1 MSSDCENVSAQ
12 MMELLYGEL
21 PADARASVDAHVAGC
36 ARCRGE
42 LEGFEKTRALARRG
56 LDEAPP
62 ARAHAA
68 IMAAAA
74 AHLATQAQPA
84 VRKPAAPEKVS
95 FWDRV
100 RARWAFPTFATV
112 GALAVFVLAN
122 RVFLNPER
130 TLQRPPAAEPAE
142 APAPAPGTQTGAQP
156 DPMPAPLPP
165 VASAPQPSPA
175 SASSSKPERF
185 AQEAQRGAR
194 AHHGTKMLAAPA
206 DMPTGEKKPAAG
218 KRDVAD
224 AFEGLDSGGMGE
236 RHGGAKKAKKE
247 EGGRGTFAEPPPPA
261 MAAPPADKMAR
272 EQPEQRNDR
281 RFAAPPPPREEE
293 AAKPKAKAPV
303 ARTELSKEADAV
315 SSRAAAPSK
324 PATPAPSKST
334 VDLIRGD
341 TDRSATVGGSGKGRA
356 VGSLAGPGQ
365 TGGFGSGA
373 AEQAP
378 MPAPARNKAP
388 RPVAAAPAPASTISE
403 TAPPPPPAAPVTAG
417 KPRAKRSNAAPAADD
432 GQETA
437 LDSEAK
443 DEKKQSDGKAKPN
456 EALLLR
462 ADRLFAEGR
471 WTEAA
476 AVYRELLRRD
486 PRNDDAER
494 WRRRLV
500 AAESA
505 EVTEKHN
512 ADLAQRR
519 DAEAARARKAAPA
532 KAAKSPAKAAS
543 GAAAE

>member
-1 MSSDCENVSAQ
+1 MAMSSDCENVSAQ

-42 LEGFEKTRALARRG
+42 LAGFEKTRALARQG

-74 AHLATQAQPA
+74 AHLAAQAQPA
-84 VRKPAAPEKVS
+84 ARKPVAPEKVS

-142 APAPAPGTQTGAQP
+142 APAPGTQTGAARP
-156 DPMPAPLPP
+156 DPMPAPQPP
-165 VASAPQPSPA
+165 AASAPQPEPA

-185 AQEAQRGAR
+185 AQQAQAGAR
-194 AHHGTKMLAAPA
+194 ARPGTKMLA
-206 DMPTGEKKPAAG
+206 DMPAGEKKPAAG
-218 KRDVAD
+218 KRDYAD
-224 AFEGLDSGGMGE
+224 PFEGLDSGGAGE
-236 RHGGAKKAKKE
+236 KRGGAKKAKKE

-261 MAAPPADKMAR
+261 MAAPPADKMA
-272 EQPEQRNDR
+272 EQQRQQRIDR
-281 RFAAPPPPREEE
+281 RFAPPPPPREEE
-293 AAKPKAKAPV
+293 APRPKAAAPV

-315 SSRAAAPSK
+315 SSRAAAPAK

-334 VDLIRGD
+334 VDLLRGD
-341 TDRSATVGGSGKGRA
+341 SDRSATVGGAGKGRA

-365 TGGFGSGA
+365 AGGFGSGA
-373 AEQAP
+373 AEAAP

-388 RPVAAAPAPASTISE
+388 RPAAAAPAPAPASTIAE
-403 TAPPPPPAAPVTAG
+403 TAPPPPPAAPVTAS
-417 KPRAKRSNAAPAADD
+417 KPRAKRINAAPAADD

-500 AAESA
+500 AAETA
-505 EVTEKHN
+505 EVSEKHN

-519 DAEAARARKAAPA
+519 EAEAARARKAAPA
-532 KAAKSPAKAAS
+532 KAAKAPAKAAS

>member
-1 MSSDCENVSAQ
+1 MPSDCENVSAQ

-42 LEGFEKTRALARRG
+42 LEGFEKTRALARQG

-74 AHLATQAQPA
+74 AHLAAQAQPA
-84 VRKPAAPEKVS
+84 ARKPAAPAKVS

-130 TLQRPPAAEPAE
+130 TLRAPAAVPAE
-142 APAPAPGTQTGAQP
+142 VPAPAPAAQTQARP
-156 DPMPAPLPP
+156 DPMPVPLPP
-165 VASAPQPSPA
+165 AASSPEPA
-175 SASSSKPERF
+175 SASSSKPQRF
-185 AQEAQRGAR
+185 AQESQAGAR
-194 AHHGTKMLAAPA
+194 TRHGTKMLAPA
-206 DMPTGEKKPAAG
+206 NMPAGEKKPAAG
-218 KRDVAD
+218 KSDFSD
-224 AFEGLDSGGMGE
+224 PFEDLDSGGGGE
-236 RHGGAKKAKKE
+236 KRGGAKKAKKE

-261 MAAPPADKMAR
+261 MAAAPADKMAR

-315 SSRAAAPSK
+315 SSRAATPSK

-334 VDLIRGD
+334 VDLIRGGA
-341 TDRSATVGGSGKGRA
+341 DRSATVGGAGKGSA
-356 VGSLAGPGQ
+356 VGSLAGPSK
-365 TGGFGSGA
+365 GGGYGSGA
-373 AEQAP
+373 AQAAP

-388 RPVAAAPAPASTISE
+388 RPVAAVPTPAPASTISE
-403 TAPPPPPAAPVTAG
+403 TAPPPPPAGPVTAG
-417 KPRAKRSNAAPAADD
+417 KARAKRSNAAPAADD

-500 AAESA
+500 AAETA
-505 EVTEKHN
+505 EVSEKHN

-519 DAEAARARKAAPA
+519 EAEAARARKAAPA
-532 KAAKSPAKAAS
+532 KAAKAPAKAAS

>member
-1 MSSDCENVSAQ
+1 MSTDCENVSAQ

-42 LEGFEKTRALARRG
+42 LEGFEKTRAVARRG

-74 AHLATQAQPA
+74 AHLAAQAQPA
-84 VRKPAAPEKVS
+84 ARKPAAPEKVS
-95 FWDRV
+95 FWDCV

-130 TLQRPPAAEPAE
+130 TLQHPSAAEPAE
-142 APAPAPGTQTGAQP
+142 APAPAPVTQTRAQP
-156 DPMPAPLPP
+156 DPMPAPQPP
-165 VASAPQPSPA
+165 AASAPEPA
-175 SASSSKPERF
+175 AASSAKPERF
-185 AQEAQRGAR
+185 AQEAQGGAR
-194 AHHGTKMLAAPA
+194 ARHRAKMLAAPA
-206 DMPTGEKKPAAG
+206 DMPAGEKKPAAG
-218 KRDVAD
+218 KRDFAD
-224 AFEGLDSGGMGE
+224 PFADPGLRRSGRETRGS
-236 RHGGAKKAKKE
+236 E
-247 EGGRGTFAEPPPPA
+247 EGEERRRRPGHLRRTTTAGHGSGAGRQDGPRAAGT
-261 MAAPPADKMAR
+261 ADG
-272 EQPEQRNDR
+272 
-281 RFAAPPPPREEE
+281 
-293 AAKPKAKAPV
+293 
-303 ARTELSKEADAV
+303 LAV
-315 SSRAAAPSK
+315 RAAAPAARRGGIQAQGDGSGG
-324 PATPAPSKST
+324 ADRALQGGGCAVLARRGAVEAGEPAPSKST
-334 VDLIRGD
+334 VDSIRGD
-341 TDRSATVGGSGKGRA
+341 ADRLATVGGAGKGRA

-365 TGGFGSGA
+365 AGGYGSGA
-373 AEQAP
+373 AQAAP
-378 MPAPARNKAP
+378 VPAPARNKAP
-388 RPVAAAPAPASTISE
+388 RPVAAAPAPAPASTISE
-403 TAPPPPPAAPVTAG
+403 AASPPPPAAPVTAG
-417 KPRAKRSNAAPAADD
+417 KARAKRSNAAPAADD

-500 AAESA
+500 AAETA
-505 EVTEKHN
+505 EVSERHN

-519 DAEAARARKAAPA
+519 EAEAARARKAAPA